1 MQLVPRQVRICE
13 EVGLMPQHPE
23 LREKKRIFIRE
34 LFNSL
39 AQRRADSCPELVLV
53 RSKIGLL
60 DLLASL
66 KRASILRE

>member
-23 LREKKRIFIRE
+23 LREKKGVFIRE

-39 AQRRADSCPELVLV
+39 AQCRADSMTGTGTGPQQD
-53 RSKIGLL
+53 RI
-60 DLLASL
+60 A
-66 KRASILRE
+66 

>member
-39 AQRRADSCPELVLV
+39 AQRRADSMSGTSTGPEQD
-53 RSKIGLL
+53 RI
-60 DLLASL
+60 A
-66 KRASILRE
+66 